1 MYAIVETGGKQ
12 YQVEAGQIV
21 DVERLQAEIGDV
33 VELDQV
39 LLVSGDDGD
48 DEVQV
53 GQPRVEGARVRAT
66 VLRQDR
72 GRKVI
77 VFKYK
82 PKERYRRKAGHRQ
95 SYTRLRIDE
104 IVV

>member
-39 LLVSGDDGD
+39 LLVSGD

>member
-21 DVERLQAEIGDV
+21 DVERLRADVGDEV
-33 VELDQV
+33 DLDRV
-39 LLVSGDDGD
+39 RRVSGD

-53 GQPRVEGARVRAT
+53 GQPRVEGAKVRAT